1 MNYPEFLGQCF
12 SNFNSLELLIRVYLV
27 KQNKEIEVGLEVDEG
42 NWVPVTFMTN
52 YMQFRILINEYNK
65 ISNEKIPQKYVDDI
79 VRFRD
84 LIAHG
89 RMSSLS
95 ESFPLTAVKYSDE
108 KNGMVKV
115 VVKQCLSVE
124 YLNDIKDKI
133 NNCINLVL
141 NGIKAIK

>member
-52 YMQFRILINEYNK
+52 YMQYRILINEYRK
-65 ISNEKIPQKYVDDI
+65 ISNDKIPQKYVDEID
-79 VRFRD
+79 RLRD

-95 ESFPLTAVKYSDE
+95 E
-108 KNGMVKV
+108 
-115 VVKQCLSVE
+115 
-124 YLNDIKDKI
+124 
-133 NNCINLVL
+133 
-141 NGIKAIK
+141 